1 MLVFVIICQQFIAE
15 CLFWMIKGV
24 KSKMKKVQL
33 RRLTEDADAN

>member
-1 MLVFVIICQQFIAE
+1 MLVFVIIRQQFIAE

-33 RRLTEDADAN
+33 RRAKGNADAN